1 MANPDT
7 KTAGYYLR
15 KGTVQF
21 EAEMYSYSKGSFLR
35 VLDIDPKNTTAM
47 NYLAE
52 IALKKLKKLDAI
64 EWYEKSLAVNPH
76 QGDIHFKVAVL
87 YEFYIEDKKAFHS
100 YLQAIRYNKNHHKA
114 HTALVRLYMER
125 DNKTEAYRH
134 FNKARAIALE
144 DQKKPLASAQ
154 QAYISGHYKKA
165 LKLYR
170 KITRSA
176 PSLVE
181 AYMRTYQSAVRL
193 KEYDEAVKV
202 LEALVK
208 IKPDHEK
215 AFYLLGEAYYSMPL
229 KIKRVVALKRSVD
242 NFKKALKLNP
252 NKSDTHIALADVYLL
267 LNEKDLAAKHLS
279 IGNSLDDKGK

>member
-1 MANPDT
+1 
-7 KTAGYYLR
+7 
-15 KGTVQF
+15 
-21 EAEMYSYSKGSFLR
+21 
-35 VLDIDPKNTTAM
+35 
-47 NYLAE
+47 
-52 IALKKLKKLDAI
+52 
-64 EWYEKSLAVNPH
+64 
-76 QGDIHFKVAVL
+76 
-87 YEFYIEDKKAFHS
+87 
-100 YLQAIRYNKNHHKA
+100 
-114 HTALVRLYMER
+114 MER